1 MKGQQAL
8 AGVHGLV
15 AVWAR
20 HETGDLWQ
28 AARVKDALLLFQ
40 SNDQGRD
47 FVVGDIHGY
56 FQTLERLLEVIGFD
70 TSVDRLFS
78 IGDLIDR
85 GPESHRA
92 GEFIAKPWF
101 HAIRGNHEQMLCDA
115 VTPGLSQPA
124 ALDLW
129 QANGGDWF
137 DSVADAERIALF
149 QAIRELPLAMEIPL
163 AGGGVAVLAHA
174 DLSSADWPRQRAQ
187 LADAARQTSLAETL
201 LWSRRRARSVF
212 ERLQGAGS
220 TERIAVDGASVVFFG
235 HTPMPA
241 PVACDNTRWI
251 DTGVFMSD
259 GRLTIAELAVDGAVW
274 SLADA
279 DERPQNEWQHCVS
292 APAGPPPAPP
302 KAGRRNR
309 WLPWRR

>member
-1 MKGQQAL
+1 M
-8 AGVHGLV
+8 
-15 AVWAR
+15 AVSTR

-28 AARVKDALLLFQ
+28 AARVNDALLLYQ
-40 SNDQGRD
+40 PNEQGRD

-56 FQTLERLLEVIGFD
+56 FQTLERLLEAIGFD
-70 TSVDRLFS
+70 ASVDRLFS

-115 VTPGLSQPA
+115 LTPGLSQPA

-129 QANGGDWF
+129 QTNGGEWF
-137 DSVADAERIALF
+137 ETVADAERIALF
-149 QAIRELPLAMEIPL
+149 QAIRQLPLAMEISL

-174 DLSSADWPRQRAQ
+174 DLADANWPRQRAQ
-187 LADAARQTSLAETL
+187 LADAGQQASLAETL
-201 LWSRRRARSVF
+201 LWSRRRARAVF
-212 ERLQGAGS
+212 DRLQGAAS
-220 TERIAVDGASVVFFG
+220 AERVAIDGASVVFFG

-251 DTGVFMSD
+251 DTGVFTAD
-259 GRLTIAELAVDGAVW
+259 GRLTIAEVAVEGAVW

-279 DERPQNEWQHCVS
+279 DEQPRTEWQHCVS
-292 APAGPPPAPP
+292 APVGPAPP
-302 KAGRRNR
+302 KARRRNR